1 MRPLLNTK
9 NNYIIISALLL
20 VLFFVTTNRYTFDQA
35 LTLGFPDA
43 FSYYSISKI
52 FSNFYDLSGLPSHHL
67 ERWMIFLFLGKIS
80 SLLSVDIWLIYRLFV
95 VFLMLLTVI
104 LFMYFKKLNTY
115 NSIASLILL
124 FCNPY
129 LFKMYY
135 AVPSELSD
143 ALFVFGLILF
153 VLGLNPVKH
162 SFLISGV
169 LICCISKQTSIMLI
183 PILTLLYINSRKDF
197 IYIYLCCTIL
207 IFWVINSQLTLNYF
221 GGINNNYLEYHSL
234 GLYKFIFFEF
244 DWIILLRFCG
254 RLSVF
259 VLTLAPIIILV
270 NRHLRHDFKWIL
282 FFMIIGFQPIFG
294 GGPLVTGNN
303 IQRLLA
309 IGTPL
314 LLPILWKYRFTRKS
328 FLSFFG
334 IYILISFHHKFSFL
348 FYLNAS
354 KFHYLVILILSALFV
369 LIFWNSKMTKNN
381 KAIL

>member
-1 MRPLLNTK
+1 MESLLKSK
-9 NNYIIISALLL
+9 NSYFIISAVLL
-20 VLFFVTTNRYTFDQA
+20 VLFFVTTNRYTYEMA

-43 FSYYSISKI
+43 FSYYSVSEI
-52 FSNFYDLSGLPSHHL
+52 FTNFHDLSRLPSHHL
-67 ERWMIFLFLGKIS
+67 ERWMVFLMLGKIS
-80 SLLSVDIWLIYRLFV
+80 SLLSTDIWLIYRLFV

-104 LFMYFKKLNTY
+104 FFMYFKKLNSY
-115 NSIASLILL
+115 NSIASLIVL

-143 ALFVFGLILF
+143 ALFVFGLMLL
-153 VLGLNPVKH
+153 VLGLNPIKN

-183 PILTLLYINSRKDF
+183 PILILLYINSRKDF
-197 IYIYLCCTIL
+197 IYIYLCCIIL
-207 IFWVINSQLTLNYF
+207 IFWVVNSQITLKYF

-259 VLTLAPIIILV
+259 VLTLAPILIFI
-270 NRHLRHDFKWIL
+270 NRHLRRDFKWIL

-294 GGPLVTGNN
+294 GGPLVTGNS

-309 IGTPL
+309 IGTPF
-314 LLPILWKYRFTRKS
+314 LLPILWNYRFNRKS
-328 FLSFFG
+328 LLSFFG

-348 FYLNAS
+348 FYLNVS
-354 KFHYLVILILSALFV
+354 KFHYLVILILSALFS
-369 LIFWNSKMTKNN
+369 LIFWNSKMTKN
-381 KAIL
+381 I

>member
-1 MRPLLNTK
+1 MGSLLKTK
-9 NNYIIISALLL
+9 NNYIIISALIL
-20 VLFFVTTNRYTFDQA
+20 VLFFVTTNRYTFNQA

-43 FSYYSISKI
+43 FSYYSISEI
-52 FSNFYDLSGLPSHHL
+52 FSNFHDLSRLPSHHL

-80 SLLSVDIWLIYRLFV
+80 SLLSADIWLIYRLFV

-104 LFMYFKKLNTY
+104 FFMYFKKLNSY
-115 NSIASLILL
+115 NSIASLIVL

-143 ALFVFGLILF
+143 ALFVFGLMLLI
-153 VLGLNPVKH
+153 LGLNPIKTL
-162 SFLISGV
+162 FLLSGV

-183 PILTLLYINSRKDF
+183 PILILLYINSRKDF
-197 IYIYLCCTIL
+197 IYIYLCCIIL
-207 IFWVINSQLTLNYF
+207 IFWVVNSQITLKYF

-259 VLTLAPIIILV
+259 VLTLAPILIFI
-270 NRHLRHDFKWIL
+270 NRHLRRDFKWIL
-282 FFMIIGFQPIFG
+282 FFVIIGFQPIFG

-309 IGTPL
+309 IGTPF
-314 LLPILWKYRFTRKS
+314 LLPILWNYRFTRKS
-328 FLSFFG
+328 LLSFFG

-348 FYLNAS
+348 FYFNAS
-354 KFHYLVILILSALFV
+354 KFHYLVILMLSAALVF
-369 LIFWNSKMTKNN
+369 IFWNSKMIKNN
-381 KAIL
+381 